1 MHPCQLAENMASA
14 YHLNAL
20 LAAPDQ
26 RGEPVAN
33 LNGMMTAP
41 APRPPLR
48 PDISY
53 EALVRLLEAMN
64 RRRVGN

>member
-1 MHPCQLAENMASA
+1 MANA

-64 RRRVGN
+64 RRR

>member
-1 MHPCQLAENMASA
+1 MNSPH
-14 YHLNAL
+14 HLNAL

-33 LNGMMTAP
+33 VNGMMMAP

-53 EALVRLLEAMN
+53 EALVRLLEAMQ
-64 RRRVGN
+64 RQPRGN